1 MTLRTKLTLVCSIAL
16 LIVGGVSLLSFRW
29 TQRADEDQHWV
40 THTRMVLGK
49 LDAVVINVLSAE
61 TEQRAY
67 LLTREASHLIAYKEA
82 LNSTQRE
89 VDEVRELTADNPGQ
103 QQTLKQLEPLIS
115 KKISELREQ
124 VTAHTVKSIQP
135 PTPAPY
141 ANIEGEATQHIRSLI
156 TAMKATEESLLT
168 ERLAAAQASSRR
180 MKVVIVLGNM
190 LAVVFFAVAALVIY
204 EEMGKRRKVE
214 DFLRQSEERFRL
226 MAERVKEYAIFML
239 GPGGHVASWN
249 EGAQRIKGYH
259 ADEIIGQH
267 FSRFYPEEDV
277 MRGKPDYELKV
288 AAEQGQ
294 VEDEGWRIRK
304 DGTRFWANV
313 VITALRDERGI
324 LRGFAKVS
332 RDMTERRR
340 AEDEIKRQNA
350 LLAAANKELDA
361 FSYSV
366 AHDLR
371 APLRAI
377 DGFSQALLQ
386 DYQEHIPED
395 GRMYLERIRA
405 GATRMAQLIED
416 LLTLA
421 QISRHEIAHSEV
433 DLSRIAE
440 EVAAQLPTSEEGRAV
455 QFSIAPGLFV
465 SGDRRLL
472 RIALENLIGNAYKFT
487 SKQPAAQIEFGR
499 QNGGGESVFF
509 IRDNGPGFDMQY
521 ADKLFGVF
529 QRLHRD
535 SEFPGTGVG
544 LATVQRI
551 VHRHGGRIWADAA
564 VGKGAT
570 FYFVL

>member
-1 MTLRTKLTLVCSIAL
+1 L